1 MMPKNNSGQKKI
13 STEKKTSWNRVSD
26 WYDTL
31 LEDDTDTYQAQVIAP
46 NLSRLMQI
54 KKGMTVV
61 DIACGQGYFSRIFHA
76 SGAEVFGA
84 DIASGLITTAK
95 ARSDKM
101 ISYSVAPSHKMP
113 MIKDVSADMVTIILA
128 IQNIEKVAETMLE
141 AKRILKPGGKMYI
154 VLNHPAFRIPQASDW
169 IYDETRDI
177 QSRAMD
183 GYMNER
189 KINIDMTPGES
200 RNSKK
205 EFTVSFHRPLQWYM
219 KVFAKEGFVISRLE
233 EWISHKASGSGPRKQ
248 AEDKARKEFPMFLCL
263 ELQKLGN

>member
-1 MMPKNNSGQKKI
+1 MMQKNNSQQKKVP
-13 STEKKTSWNRVSD
+13 TEKKTSWSHVSD

-54 KKGMTVV
+54 KKGMTIV

-76 SGAEVFGA
+76 SGAQVIGT
-84 DIASGLITTAK
+84 DIASDLIMTAK
-95 ARSDKM
+95 ARSDKT
-101 ISYSVAPSHKMP
+101 ISYSVAPSHKMT
-113 MIKDVSADMVTIILA
+113 MVKDRTADMVTIILA
-128 IQNIEKVAETMLE
+128 IQNIEKVAETMAE

-154 VLNHPAFRIPQASDW
+154 VLNHPAFRIPQGSDW
-169 IYDETRDI
+169 SYDETRDI
-177 QSRAMD
+177 QSRVLD

-189 KINIDMTPGES
+189 KINIDMTPGET

-219 KVFAKEGFVISRLE
+219 KAFAKEGFVITRLE
-233 EWISHKASGSGPRKQ
+233 EWISHKASGSGPRKK
-248 AEDKARKEFPMFLCL
+248 AEDLARKEFPMFLSI
-263 ELQKLGN
+263 ELLLR